1 MFDLMF
7 NIQLNLE
14 EKKKDN
20 LKSMLQIQIIL
31 N

>member
-14 EKKKDN
+14 EKNKDN